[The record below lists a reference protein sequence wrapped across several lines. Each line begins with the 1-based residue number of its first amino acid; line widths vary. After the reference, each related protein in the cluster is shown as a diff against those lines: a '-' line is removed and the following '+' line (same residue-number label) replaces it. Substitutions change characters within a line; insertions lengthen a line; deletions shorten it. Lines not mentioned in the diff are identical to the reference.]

1 MLNLAYE
8 VNEVLKAL
16 GWGDLKVEHYFNSV
30 ELYDAF
36 IVSEGDQHIVT
47 TFKVDHSQIESGEAT
62 PRKIAGG
69 IIIDYITNEQQK
81 APDSLSKVTV
91 PCYILEDIKETL
103 KQAAT
108 DIAILIGRELEDAK
122 KAEENGVSSYLS
134 LESFYRFDLEN
145 VNQAIKK
152 LSSL

>member
-1 MLNLAYE
+1 MMNLAHE
-8 VNEVLKAL
+8 VNEFLYAL
-16 GWGDLKVEHYFNSV
+16 GWDDLKVTHYYNSV

-36 IVSEGDQHIVT
+36 TVFSGEHVVT
-47 TFKVDHSQIESGEAT
+47 TFKVDHSQIERGEAT

-69 IIIDYITNEQQK
+69 IIDYIINEQRK
-81 APDSLSKVTV
+81 APDSLSKVTI
-91 PCYILEDIKETL
+91 PCYVLEDIKETL

-108 DIAILIGRELEDAK
+108 DITILIGRELKDAK
-122 KAEENGVSSYLS
+122 KAEENGVNSYLS

-145 VNQAIKK
+145 VNRAIKK

>member
-1 MLNLAYE
+1 MLNLAHE
-8 VNEVLKAL
+8 VNEVLKAF
-16 GWGDLKVEHYFNSV
+16 GWDDLKVTHYYNSV

-36 IVSEGDQHIVT
+36 TVFSGERVVT

-62 PRKIAGG
+62 PRKIASG
-69 IIIDYITNEQQK
+69 IIDYISIEQQK
-81 APDSLSKVTV
+81 APGTLSKVTI
-91 PCYILEDIKETL
+91 PCYVLEDIKETL

-122 KAEENGVSSYLS
+122 KAEENGVNSYLS

-145 VNQAIKK
+145 VNRAIKK